1 MQRKQYRSLLQ
12 REELIMMMTVFG
24 LIIFLF
30 ILANVIKYGNPN
42 QEVQK
47 KHWKRWIDEVTFDIN
62 KLTK

>member
-12 REELIMMMTVFG
+12 REELIMMKVG

>member
-12 REELIMMMTVFG
+12 REELIMMKVG

-62 KLTK
+62 KLMK

>member
-1 MQRKQYRSLLQ
+1 
-12 REELIMMMTVFG
+12 MMKVG

-30 ILANVIKYGNPN
+30 ILANVIKYGNPGH
-42 QEVQK
+42 EMQK